1 MTIIA
6 VDRYLDAGRLRGFFA
21 VYTETP
27 VVYLLLFMSQA
38 FWCALPFVVFAWATR
53 RLFTASATEA
63 AAAFLPRRTGVIVA
77 GVGALGLLSWTQAV
91 AWKGYFTSPSGSFGI
106 AVALGLPSLLALV
119 AMPALYGLGWTADNV
134 FRRSFFALVLSAA
147 AAMTAE
153 VAGAATPGPC
163 DGVPGAPGT
172 ALATELVAGGF
183 THPVHVASPP
193 RDFDRLFVVEQAG
206 TIRIIKSGRTLSKP
220 FLDIRNRVRSGG
232 ERGLLSIAF
241 HPSYA
246 ANRRFFVYYTEGTG
260 DLVIAEFA
268 ATPAD
273 PDVADPAGERRLLTI
288 PHRKYGN
295 HNGGQLAFGPDRF
308 LYIGTG
314 DGGAGGDP
322 DDHGQTRTSLLGKLL
337 RIDVDRPDRGVP
349 YGVPESNPFVREKS
363 GAPEVWAYGLRNPWR
378 FSFDRGTGDL
388 YIADVGQNA
397 WEEVNVQP
405 ASSKGGENYGW
416 RYLEGA
422 HCYDPP
428 AGCPTRGMTMPVV
441 EYPHQVGGQSI
452 TGGFVYRGCR
462 MPDLHGT
469 YIFSDYVKGFI
480 GTFVLANGKATQLR
494 EITQELAPPPPRS
507 IRHISSFGEDAR
519 GELYLL
525 EHHNG
530 EVYRLIPR
538 P

>member
-1 MTIIA
+1 MGK
-6 VDRYLDAGRLRGFFA
+6 GRTF
-21 VYTETP
+21 
-27 VVYLLLFMSQA
+27 
-38 FWCALPFVVFAWATR
+38 
-53 RLFTASATEA
+53 
-63 AAAFLPRRTGVIVA
+63 
-77 GVGALGLLSWTQAV
+77 
-91 AWKGYFTSPSGSFGI
+91 
-106 AVALGLPSLLALV
+106 VALILLAV
-119 AMPALYGLGWTADNV
+119 GIT
-134 FRRSFFALVLSAA
+134 S
-147 AAMTAE
+147 AE
-153 VAGAATPGPC
+153 VAGAPATNSCEGIPTTS
-163 DGVPGAPGT
+163 GT
-172 ALATELVAGGF
+172 ALATELVAEGF
-183 THPVHVASPP
+183 KQPTHLASPP
-193 RDFDRLFVVEQAG
+193 QDFARLFVVEQAG
-206 TIRIIKSGRTLSKP
+206 TIRIIKSGKTLPRP
-220 FLDIRNRVRSGG
+220 FLDIRSRVRSGG

-268 ATPAD
+268 ATATD
-273 PDVADPAGERRLLTI
+273 PDLADPASERRLLII

-322 DDHGQTRTSLLGKLL
+322 DNHGQTRTALLGKLL
-337 RIDVDRPDRGVP
+337 RIDVDKSDRGLP
-349 YGVPESNPFVREKS
+349 YGIPASNPFVKDKS

-378 FSFDRGTGDL
+378 FSFDRVTSDL

-405 ASSKGGENYGW
+405 ASSAGGENYGW

-422 HCYDPP
+422 HCFDPP
-428 AGCPTRGMTMPVV
+428 AACPTRGMAMPVI

-462 MPDLHGT
+462 MPDLRGT

-480 GTFVLANGKATQLR
+480 GTFVLANGKATHLR
-494 EITQELAPPPPRS
+494 DVSRELAPPSPNT

-525 EHHNG
+525 EHYNG

-538 P
+538 Q